1 MPEVSVIIPT
11 YNSSRYLTQAVDS
24 ILGQSFKDYEVLV
37 IDDGSTDDTQAVM
50 RRYGSPVRYIH
61 KENGGV
67 STARNRGIAES
78 RGRYVAFL
86 DADDTWF
93 PDKLERQLRALKE
106 NPGYRACYAAFAV
119 CDCDLLPG
127 EVRRSKRRG
136 LAIED
141 LLSYG
146 NVVGTPSTV
155 LCERSLFE
163 ATGSFDIEMSQCAD
177 WDMWVRLASHTEFL
191 YLDEPLAT
199 YRQHEANM
207 SLNAALL
214 ERDSMRVLE
223 KGFAAPELASSLRA
237 RRRAAFARNYMVLAG
252 TYFQARQYR
261 DFARCAA
268 RSLAL
273 DIKQGAYLVAFPVRL
288 VSRLLPHHSVEGA

>member
-11 YNSSRYLTQAVDS
+11 YNSARYLTDAVDS
-24 ILGQSFKDYEVLV
+24 VLVQSFKDYEVLV
-37 IDDGSTDDTQAVM
+37 IDDGSTDDTEAIM
-50 RRYGSPVRYIH
+50 RRYGPPVRYIDQ
-61 KENGGV
+61 ENGGV
-67 STARNRGIAES
+67 STARNRGIVES

-86 DADDTWF
+86 DADDTWL
-93 PDKLERQLRALKE
+93 PNKLERQLGALKE
-106 NPGYRACYAAFAV
+106 NPGYRACYSAFTL
-119 CDCDLLPG
+119 CDCDLSPLH
-127 EVRRSKRRG
+127 VRRSNRQG
-136 LAIED
+136 SVVGD

-163 ATGSFDIEMSQCAD
+163 AAGGFDPEMSQCAD

-199 YRQHEANM
+199 YRQHAANM
-207 SLNAALL
+207 SLNASLL
-214 ERDSMRVLE
+214 ERDSIHVLE
-223 KGFAAPELASSLRA
+223 KGFALPELASYLRA

-252 TYFQARQYR
+252 TYFQARLYR
-261 DFARCAA
+261 DFVRCAA

-273 DIKQGAYLVAFPVRL
+273 DIKQSAYLVAFPLRL
-288 VSRLLPHHSVEGA
+288 ASRLRPDHSVEGT

>member
-1 MPEVSVIIPT
+1 MNAPAIRQDLLAAAVSRLPDNGLRARRELALARFAEQGLPGTEDEDWRYTSLRPAVELSNEWLASQAGAAAPGEQRPAVIPLQPVQRAIDAQWLSFRNGIRMDDALPRQGT
-11 YNSSRYLTQAVDS
+11 FSIGSLTAGSRALIA
-24 ILGQSFKDYEVLV
+24 
-37 IDDGSTDDTQAVM
+37 DDG
-50 RRYGSPVRYIH
+50 
-61 KENGGV
+61 
-67 STARNRGIAES
+67 
-78 RGRYVAFL
+78 
-86 DADDTWF
+86 
-93 PDKLERQLRALKE
+93 
-106 NPGYRACYAAFAV
+106 
-119 CDCDLLPG
+119 
-127 EVRRSKRRG
+127 
-136 LAIED
+136 
-141 LLSYG
+141 LS
-146 NVVGTPSTV
+146 
-155 LCERSLFE
+155 
-163 ATGSFDIEMSQCAD
+163 
-177 WDMWVRLASHTEFL
+177 
-191 YLDEPLAT
+191 
-199 YRQHEANM
+199 